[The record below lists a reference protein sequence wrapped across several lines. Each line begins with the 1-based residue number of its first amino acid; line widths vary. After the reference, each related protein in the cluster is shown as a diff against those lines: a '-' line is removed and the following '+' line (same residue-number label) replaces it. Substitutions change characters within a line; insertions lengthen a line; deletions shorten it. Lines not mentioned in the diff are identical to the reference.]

1 VRDYSTNQ
9 NKYLFNKNELPLL
22 ILSYFLFYGVVAVQK
37 KILKKKVRLLDHNEY
52 HFNKNDYHFL
62 FFSYSL
68 SS

>member
-1 VRDYSTNQ
+1 L
-9 NKYLFNKNELPLL
+9 LFK
-22 ILSYFLFYGVVAVQK
+22 K